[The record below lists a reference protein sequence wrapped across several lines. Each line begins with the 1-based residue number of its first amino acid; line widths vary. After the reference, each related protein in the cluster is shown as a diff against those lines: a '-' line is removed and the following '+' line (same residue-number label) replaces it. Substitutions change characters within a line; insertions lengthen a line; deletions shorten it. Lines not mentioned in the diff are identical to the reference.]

1 MASKEDPVAA
11 VAPAEVF
18 GPRLKKR
25 VSYRPPVV
33 IPQPK
38 PKVIPPPPK
47 LVAADSDPAHLG
59 SVSEP
64 PKPVPTAKVV
74 PEIEVP
80 DFKIDMPPEK
90 KMKWT
95 PTPPLIDLSDR
106 FFKQLEEDKKNKE
119 IEKQLKMMMAEP
131 MEELQLEQEDKCDGC
146 GDDLVD
152 DDCEDLTSLWLW
164 SLLGY

>member
-64 PKPVPTAKVV
+64 PKPVPAKVV

-131 MEELQLEQEDKCDGC
+131 MEELQLEQEDKCDRC